1 MKKITEILSVLY
13 AQENNPE
20 IYKYMWL
27 IIGIIIATAVV
38 RCMILCRRNRQEIH
52 PSDTVDL
59 STEKAPEVIQEPE
72 SESTDWMDIF
82 RDIEAEAAQFS
93 KERKASEEKQESRS
107 GVGVWEE
114 DTDSDLDSLLRQME
128 KCEKKKKKTKKKK
141 GKAHGNKQTN
151 EIQHS
156 ENMLE
161 DDLWGRQTQDTE
173 SLPDEAYR
181 YGDTQEE
188 SS

>member
-27 IIGIIIATAVV
+27 IIGIIVATAVIRIIV
-38 RCMILCRRNRQEIH
+38 LYREGSQENDQ
-52 PSDTVDL
+52 PDTIDSSIENV
-59 STEKAPEVIQEPE
+59 PEVIQEPE
-72 SESTDWMDIF
+72 SETTDWIDIF
-82 RDIEAEAAQFS
+82 RDIEAESAQFS

-114 DTDSDLDSLLRQME
+114 DTDSDLDSLFRQME

-141 GKAHGNKQTN
+141 GKTHGNKQTN

-173 SLPDEAYR
+173 SLPDEVYR

-188 SS
+188 NS

>member
-1 MKKITEILSVLY
+1 MEKIIEILSVLY
-13 AQENNPE
+13 AQENNSE
-20 IYKYMWL
+20 IYKAIWL
-27 IIGIIIATAVV
+27 ITGIIVVTAVV
-38 RCMILCRRNRQEIH
+38 KIIVLCKGNRQKNRKPNMID
-52 PSDTVDL
+52 S

-72 SESTDWMDIF
+72 LETTDWRDVF
-82 RDIEAEAAQFS
+82 REIEAESAQFS
-93 KERKASEEKQESRS
+93 KERRAAEEKQESRS

-114 DTDSDLDSLLRQME
+114 DTDTDLDSLLREME
-128 KCEKKKKKTKKKK
+128 KCEKKKRKQKKKK
-141 GKAHGNKQTN
+141 GEAHGDKQTN

-161 DDLWGRQTQDTE
+161 DDFLSRQTQDAE

-188 SS
+188 RS

>member
-1 MKKITEILSVLY
+1 MKKIIEILSVLY
-13 AQENNPE
+13 AQENNLE
-20 IYKYMWL
+20 IYKYVWL
-27 IIGIIIATAVV
+27 IIGIIAATAVIRIIV
-38 RCMILCRRNRQEIH
+38 LCRESSQENH
-52 PSDTVDL
+52 QPDTIDSHIENV
-59 STEKAPEVIQEPE
+59 PEVLQEPE
-72 SESTDWMDIF
+72 SVKTDWVDIF
-82 RDIEAEAAQFS
+82 RDIEAESAQFS

-114 DTDSDLDSLLRQME
+114 DSDLDSLLRQME